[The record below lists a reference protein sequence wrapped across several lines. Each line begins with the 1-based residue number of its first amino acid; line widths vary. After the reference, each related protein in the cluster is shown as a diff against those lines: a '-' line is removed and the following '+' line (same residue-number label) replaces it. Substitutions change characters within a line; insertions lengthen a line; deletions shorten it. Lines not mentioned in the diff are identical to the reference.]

1 MAGMLNI
8 GITGL
13 NAAQAWL
20 NTTSHNI
27 SNASTPGYSRQTVGQ
42 STLNPVFTGG
52 GFFGQGTQV
61 DSVKRVYSQFLE
73 NQVLTADTRRAS
85 LAAYEAQV
93 AQIDNLLADATSG
106 LSPAIQSFFTGVQ
119 EVAANPSSVPARQAM
134 LASAESLT
142 ARFQYLDG
150 RLTDIRNGV
159 EGDIASTVTQINAHA
174 KQLAEINQRIL
185 VAESAGSGTPAND
198 LHDLRATVL
207 RDLNE
212 LIQVSTVT
220 ESDGSLSV
228 FIGNGQ
234 PLVVRSQVTT
244 LTTTPSAENPQQ
256 LAVGLQLI
264 GGGSVQ
270 MPETLLT
277 GGSLGGLLE
286 FRRDAL
292 TNAESQLGL
301 IAVGLTESFNA
312 QHRLGQDLDGN
323 LGLNFFTPLSPDVRP
338 VSGATSTPTV
348 AFGNVANLTG
358 DSYRLTYTNTTGA
371 YSLVNARTGASV
383 ASAAS
388 VGLTITPPG
397 TTVSGEVFIIEPTQ
411 QAASNISVGIG
422 DTRLVAAAGPVR
434 ASVGSNNAGTGAVV
448 GVTTTSVAGFAT
460 GSPHIG
466 THTLQFNGVTNQYD
480 VRDASNTLIGSIAYN
495 PATDSAGVTRTLPGA
510 LGGIDIRLSGV
521 PVTGDRI
528 TLESNTEGV
537 ADNSNAV
544 ALGNLQTAKTLL
556 GAGGAATASYQST
569 YSNLVSAIGN
579 KTSEV
584 KVSRAAQETLV
595 GQATASR
602 EALSGVNLDEEA
614 ANLIRFQQAYQA
626 SARVISIAGSLFDEI
641 LSIAR

>member
-27 SNASTPGYSRQTVGQ
+27 SNASTPGFSRQTVGQ
-42 STLNPVFTGG
+42 STLTPVFSGG

-85 LAAYEAQV
+85 LTAYESQIT
-93 AQIDNLLADATSG
+93 QIDNLLADPTSG
-106 LSPAIQSFFTGVQ
+106 LSPAIQSFFNGVQ

-134 LASAESLT
+134 IASGESLAS
-142 ARFQYLDG
+142 RFQYLDS
-150 RLTDIRNGV
+150 RLRDIGEGV
-159 EGDIASTVTQINAHA
+159 EGEIASTVSQINAHA
-174 KQLAEINQRIL
+174 KQLSEINQRIL

-207 RDLNE
+207 SDLNK

-220 ESDGSLSV
+220 ESNGSLSV
-228 FIGNGQ
+228 FIGSGQ
-234 PLVVRSQVTT
+234 PLVIGGQVTT
-244 LTTTPSAENPQQ
+244 LNTSPSVDNPEK

-286 FRRDAL
+286 FRRDSLESAK
-292 TNAESQLGL
+292 SQLGL
-301 IAVGLTESFNA
+301 IAVGLSETFNA
-312 QHRLGQDLDGN
+312 QHKLGQDLDGA
-323 LGLNFFTPLSPDVRP
+323 LGLDFFKPLSPSTRP
-338 VSGATSTPTV
+338 LNGATTAPTV

-358 DSYRLTYTNTTGA
+358 DNYRLTYTNTTGA
-371 YSLVNARTGASV
+371 YTLVNARTGASV

-397 TTVSGEVFIIEPTQ
+397 TTVSGEEFIIEPTRE
-411 QAASNISVGIG
+411 AGANIRVGIG

-434 ASVGSNNAGTGAVV
+434 AQVAGNNTGTATVSSVT
-448 GVTTTSVAGFAT
+448 VTSTAGFAT
-460 GSPHIG
+460 ASPHIG
-466 THTLQFNGVTNQYD
+466 AHTLQFNGVTNQYD
-480 VRDASNTLIGSIAYN
+480 VRDAGNTLIGSIAFN

-510 LGGIDIRLSGV
+510 LGGIDIKLAGV

-528 TLESNTEGV
+528 TLESNTDGV
-537 ADNSNAV
+537 ADNTNAV
-544 ALGNLQTAKTLL
+544 ALSNLQTAKTLL
-556 GAGGAATASYQST
+556 ASGGSATASYQST
-569 YSNLVSAIGN
+569 YSNLVSNVGN

-584 KVSRAAQETLV
+584 KVSRAAQDTLV

-614 ANLIRFQQAYQA
+614 ANLIRYQQAYQA
-626 SARVISIAGSLFDEI
+626 SARVMSIASSLFDEI